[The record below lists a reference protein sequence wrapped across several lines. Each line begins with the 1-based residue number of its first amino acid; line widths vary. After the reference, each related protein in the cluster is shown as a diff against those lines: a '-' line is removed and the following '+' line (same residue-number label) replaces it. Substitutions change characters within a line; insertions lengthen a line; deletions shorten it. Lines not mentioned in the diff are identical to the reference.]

1 MGSNLISLQPRQ
13 AHGFNFANI
22 YLARIKANDTHLI
35 SLGSRH
41 PSQADAVHLSAEDP
55 SGLSSHVRLVVVVAA
70 GRNDPPQV
78 HVPGATYVQE
88 PCDSRSGRVGFPSPQ
103 HPPPVSRQCSRITN
117 VDRIQAFE
125 DTSLTLAG
133 IYVEDF
139 DIHESGPSAQID
151 VEVEAKHGSFAFT
164 EGLVSPPGVLFLR
177 GGSGERRGDHLLSMR
192 GSLDFVNAALA
203 RLTYTPD
210 PDWSG
215 SDEVVVRANDRGFT
229 GSGGD
234 GTDSRG
240 VPIDVAP
247 RNDAPLLLVTAAG
260 VAGAGATE
268 PPPPLEMWEDSRL
281 VLHNITLYDA
291 DVNPRELHG
300 QILGVSSG
308 TPYEEY
314 PADANGGQFEVTV
327 KVDHGRVFFP
337 RTTGLGFEHTSLNT
351 SAKSVEQ
358 VLESLVQGVNLAVST
373 YGNSSAPTEETTDR
387 GNLSV
392 LWWTEVTF
400 TGRLH
405 DCNSA
410 IGAMTYWPDVNWNG
424 VDRVHVSAIESQSVG
439 TDGGNDTTVTSSS
452 QAAEAS
458 IFVGVAAVNDAPVV
472 TPPSPRLHS
481 TLRTGDLLSHTAIQG
496 HRVFVVEDTELLLPG
511 FVIRDVDLTESG
523 GENAFLVVT
532 VTCGHGRAS
541 ITWHGTRAGVGKGD
555 SRHPTEENSLGADL
569 TGLLFRDE
577 ETLEWA
583 PLAGGM
589 GEGAATFTFR
599 ASLADA
605 NAALESL
612 TFKPTDDFF
621 GSGAWVKVEAYDE
634 GLSGRPVL
642 ATGRSMFSAAENTK
656 GVSAR
661 GVATVPVTVLAV
673 NDAPQILLPFS
684 EDGQVILRL
693 DEGEERR
700 LDGARWRGSLAAAV
714 QASAHFP
721 FRKGMELWGSQGV
734 FPGKDAGRWG
744 KATEMEWKEALIRD
758 VNEGAGDGSPR
769 HFVVWGGY
777 LYFQVGDASNLR
789 KDSGLFRVL
798 YQGPFPE
805 RAIWHTLVICWYP

>member
-1 MGSNLISLQPRQ
+1 MLFWP
-13 AHGFNFANI
+13 
-22 YLARIKANDTHLI
+22 
-35 SLGSRH
+35 RH

-55 SGLSSHVRLVVVVAA
+55 SGLSSHVRLVVVVST
-70 GRNDPPQV
+70 GQNDPPQV
-78 HVPGATYVQE
+78 HVPGATYVEE
-88 PCDSRSGRVGFPSPQ
+88 PCDSRSGRVGFPFPQ
-103 HPPPVSRQCSRITN
+103 HPPPVSRQCSRITHVN
-117 VDRIQAFE
+117 RMQAFE
-125 DTSLTLAG
+125 DTPLILAG
-133 IYVEDF
+133 IYVEDS

-151 VEVEAKHGSFAFT
+151 VDVEAQHGSLAFT
-164 EGLVSPPGVLFLR
+164 EGRMPPPGVLFLH
-177 GGSGERRGDHLLSMR
+177 GGGTGERGDHLLSMR
-192 GSLDFVNAALA
+192 GSLDLVNAALA

-247 RNDAPLLLVTAAG
+247 RSDAPLLMVTAAG
-260 VAGAGATE
+260 LAGAGATE
-268 PPPPLEMWEDSRL
+268 PPPSLEMWEDSRL
-281 VLHNITLYDA
+281 VLHNITMYDA

-314 PADANGGQFEVTV
+314 PADTNGGLFEVTV
-327 KVDHGRVFFP
+327 KVDHGRVFFS
-337 RTTGLGFEHTSLNT
+337 RTAGLAFEHASLNT
-351 SAKSVEQ
+351 SAESVDQ
-358 VLESLVQGVNLAVST
+358 VTESLAQGPTLAVLIL
-373 YGNSSAPTEETTDR
+373 GNASAPTEKTIDR
-387 GNLSV
+387 QNLGV
-392 LWWTEVTF
+392 LWWTEVVF

-410 IGAMTYWPDVNWNG
+410 IGAMTYWPDSNWNG
-424 VDRVHVSAIESQSVG
+424 VDRVHVSVIESHSVG
-439 TDGGNDTTVTSSS
+439 TDGSNDTTVASSS
-452 QAAEAS
+452 QAAEIS
-458 IFVGVAAVNDAPVV
+458 IFVSVAAVNDAPVV

-481 TLRTGDLLSHTAIQG
+481 TLRTGDFLSRTATHG

-511 FVIRDVDLTESG
+511 FVIRDVDLTEKG
-523 GENAFLVVT
+523 GEDAFLVVT

-555 SRHPTEENSLGADL
+555 SRHPMEENSLGADL

-577 ETLEWA
+577 ETRGWA
-583 PLAGGM
+583 PLAGSM
-589 GEGAATFTFR
+589 GEGAATFTFS
-599 ASLADA
+599 ASLANA

-612 TFKPTDDFF
+612 AFRPTDDFF

-642 ATGRSMFSAAENTK
+642 ATERPMFSAAESTK
-656 GVSAR
+656 AVPAR
-661 GVATVPVTVLAV
+661 GAATVPVTVLAV

-684 EDGQVILRL
+684 EDGQVILHL

-700 LDGARWRGSLAAAV
+700 LDGARWRGSFAAAV

-744 KATEMEWKEALIRD
+744 KATKMEWKETLIRD
-758 VNEGAGDGSPR
+758 LNEGTGDGSPR

-777 LYFQVGDASNLR
+777 LYFQVGGTSKIWIWSFMCCTKVHR
-789 KDSGLFRVL
+789 KR
-798 YQGPFPE
+798 
-805 RAIWHTLVICWYP
+805 